1 MRKTV
6 TMRLPYLRLTG
17 LRRDQFVSLLVA
29 ACVLVLALPIVLA
42 LWPSQAPASL
52 PNGTTLEYQ
61 RAQLSDVELDDCAAD
76 WIDADSFCGQATAE
90 LDDGTTETIG
100 ITREGWVADLTDG
113 DEVVVQIS
121 TSVQGEVIHSFHSTA
136 RGTTLAIF
144 AAITLALVAL
154 SVGGRGVRA
163 FVSLIV
169 SALFIWAFLV
179 TGIHAG
185 GNPLLFATLTAVLVL
200 TVVLHFTHGFS
211 AKTLAAWAGTVCGVG
226 AAMLAGWIF
235 TITARLTGITE
246 TTSAAVFVTGDIN
259 VSVLSLAAL
268 LIALIGILNDIT
280 VAQASVVFSLLGH
293 TGQGHSHDHGE
304 TPAPSTP
311 AAPAA
316 PAASTP
322 ASAAGTPA
330 AEAAVTAPLTR
341 RQIRE
346 QEARQQQAREQ
357 KPPRGLG
364 RKRSAARNDSQQ
376 IGAARGDDR
385 SLLRRAMTVGQD
397 HAASAIYTVSFSVVG
412 ASLAAFV
419 AAKSYGM
426 PVWALLQSEDVA
438 HTIVQLLAGIVGLTV
453 TMPAT
458 TLFAI
463 GLARLLLGADEA
475 QGQSAP
481 TNSRS
486 AGSSRRD

>member
-1 MRKTV
+1 MRSPSP
-6 TMRLPYLRLTG
+6 RLAG
-17 LRRDQFVSLLVA
+17 LSRDRFVSLLVA
-29 ACVLVLALPIVLA
+29 GCVLVIALPLVLA
-42 LWPSQAPASL
+42 LWPSQEPASL
-52 PNGTTLEYQ
+52 PNGTTMEYS
-61 RAQLSDVELDDCAAD
+61 RAQLSDVSLDDCAAD
-76 WIDADSFCGQATAE
+76 WIDADSFCGEATAH
-90 LDDGTTETIG
+90 LGDGSQETIG
-100 ITREGWVADLTDG
+100 ITREGWVAGLEDG
-113 DEVVVQIS
+113 DRVVIQTS
-121 TSVQGEVIHSFHSTA
+121 TSTQGNVIHAFHSTA
-136 RGTTLAIF
+136 RGTTLLLF
-144 AAITLALVAL
+144 AVVTLALVAL

-163 FVSLIV
+163 FASLIL

-185 GNPLLFATLTAVLVL
+185 GDPLLYATLTAVLVL

-235 TITARLTGITE
+235 TSAARLTGITE
-246 TTSAAVFVTGDIN
+246 TTSASVFVTGDIDI
-259 VSVLSLAAL
+259 SVLSLAAL

-293 TGQGHSHDHGE
+293 GNGHDHGHNHGSG
-304 TPAPSTP
+304 PS
-311 AAPAA
+311 AD
-316 PAASTP
+316 
-322 ASAAGTPA
+322 
-330 AEAAVTAPLTR
+330 EVPLTR
-341 RQIRE
+341 RER
-346 QEARQQQAREQ
+346 RL
-357 KPPRGLG
+357 RGKLQ
-364 RKRSAARNDSQQ
+364 ST
-376 IGAARGDDR
+376 DDR

-463 GLARLLLGADEA
+463 GLARLLLGEA
-475 QGQSAP
+475 QAESAP

>member
-1 MRKTV
+1 
-6 TMRLPYLRLTG
+6 
-17 LRRDQFVSLLVA
+17 
-29 ACVLVLALPIVLA
+29 
-42 LWPSQAPASL
+42 
-52 PNGTTLEYQ
+52 
-61 RAQLSDVELDDCAAD
+61 
-76 WIDADSFCGQATAE
+76 
-90 LDDGTTETIG
+90 
-100 ITREGWVADLTDG
+100 
-113 DEVVVQIS
+113 
-121 TSVQGEVIHSFHSTA
+121 
-136 RGTTLAIF
+136 
-144 AAITLALVAL
+144 
-154 SVGGRGVRA
+154 
-163 FVSLIV
+163 
-169 SALFIWAFLV
+169 
-179 TGIHAG
+179 
-185 GNPLLFATLTAVLVL
+185 
-200 TVVLHFTHGFS
+200 
-211 AKTLAAWAGTVCGVG
+211 
-226 AAMLAGWIF
+226 MLAGWIF

-311 AAPAA
+311 AAPGA
-316 PAASTP
+316 PAA
-322 ASAAGTPA
+322 AAGTPA
-330 AEAAVTAPLTR
+330 AEAAVAAPLTR

-364 RKRSAARNDSQQ
+364 RKRSAAHNDSQQ
-376 IGAARGDDR
+376 NAAARGDDR

>member
-1 MRKTV
+1 MRSSSP
-6 TMRLPYLRLTG
+6 RLAG
-17 LRRDQFVSLLVA
+17 LSRDRFVSLLVA
-29 ACVLVLALPIVLA
+29 GCVLVLALPLVLA
-42 LWPSQAPASL
+42 LWPSQEPASL
-52 PNGTTLEYQ
+52 PNGTTMEYS
-61 RAQLSDVELDDCAAD
+61 RAELSDVSLDDCAAD
-76 WIDADSFCGQATAE
+76 WIDADSFCGEATAH
-90 LDDGTTETIG
+90 LDDGSQETIG
-100 ITREGWVADLTDG
+100 ITREGWVAGLEDG
-113 DEVVVQIS
+113 DRVVVQTS
-121 TSVQGEVIHSFHSTA
+121 TSTQGDVIHAFHSTA
-136 RGTTLAIF
+136 RGTTLLVF
-144 AAITLALVAL
+144 AVLTLALVAL

-163 FVSLIV
+163 FVSLIL
-169 SALFIWAFLV
+169 SALFIWVFLV
-179 TGIHAG
+179 TGIHTG
-185 GNPLLFATLTAVLVL
+185 GNPLLYATLTAVLVL

-235 TITARLTGITE
+235 TSAARLTGITE
-246 TTSAAVFVTGDIN
+246 TTSASVFVTGDIDI
-259 VSVLSLAAL
+259 SVLSLAAL

-293 TGQGHSHDHGE
+293 GNGHDHGHDHGSG
-304 TPAPSTP
+304 PS
-311 AAPAA
+311 AD
-316 PAASTP
+316 
-322 ASAAGTPA
+322 
-330 AEAAVTAPLTR
+330 EVPLTR
-341 RQIRE
+341 RER
-346 QEARQQQAREQ
+346 RL
-357 KPPRGLG
+357 RGKL
-364 RKRSAARNDSQQ
+364 KSTS
-376 IGAARGDDR
+376 DR
-385 SLLRRAMTVGQD
+385 SLLRRAMAVGQD

-463 GLARLLLGADEA
+463 GLARVLLGTSQAE
-475 QGQSAP
+475 SAP

>member
-1 MRKTV
+1 MRSSSP
-6 TMRLPYLRLTG
+6 RLAG
-17 LRRDQFVSLLVA
+17 LSRDRFVSLLVA
-29 ACVLVLALPIVLA
+29 GCVLVLALPLVLA
-42 LWPSQAPASL
+42 LWPSQEPASL
-52 PNGTTLEYQ
+52 PNGTTMEYS
-61 RAQLSDVELDDCAAD
+61 RAELSDVSLDDCAAD
-76 WIDADSFCGQATAE
+76 WIDADSFCGEATAH
-90 LDDGTTETIG
+90 LDDGSQETIG
-100 ITREGWVADLTDG
+100 ITREGWVAGLEDG
-113 DEVVVQIS
+113 DRVVVQTS
-121 TSVQGEVIHSFHSTA
+121 TSTQGDVIHAFHSTA
-136 RGTTLAIF
+136 RGTTLLVF
-144 AAITLALVAL
+144 AVLTLALVAL

-163 FVSLIV
+163 FVSLIL
-169 SALFIWAFLV
+169 SALFIWVFLV

-185 GNPLLFATLTAVLVL
+185 GNPLLYATLTAVLVL

-235 TITARLTGITE
+235 TSAARLTGITE
-246 TTSAAVFVTGDIN
+246 TTSASVFVTGDIDI
-259 VSVLSLAAL
+259 SVLSLAAL

-293 TGQGHSHDHGE
+293 GNGHDHGHGHDHGSG
-304 TPAPSTP
+304 PS
-311 AAPAA
+311 AD
-316 PAASTP
+316 
-322 ASAAGTPA
+322 
-330 AEAAVTAPLTR
+330 EVPLTR
-341 RQIRE
+341 RER
-346 QEARQQQAREQ
+346 RL
-357 KPPRGLG
+357 RGKL
-364 RKRSAARNDSQQ
+364 KSTS
-376 IGAARGDDR
+376 DR
-385 SLLRRAMTVGQD
+385 SLLRRAMAVGQD

-463 GLARLLLGADEA
+463 GLARVLLGTSQAE
-475 QGQSAP
+475 SAP